1 MSKVKFSRY
10 DTVDYL
16 KNEDD
21 ITAYLEAAMED
32 GDPALIT
39 AALGDVARARNL
51 SQLARDVGMSRQ
63 GLDKALS
70 GEGNPSL
77 ATVTKVAR
85 ALGFRLS
92 IQPVNAKDD
101 AELTV

>member
-21 ITAYLEAAMED
+21 ITAYLDAAVED

-39 AALGDVARARNL
+39 AALDDVARTHNQRPEMDFGDALIESLKQAIRHANGT
-51 SQLARDVGMSRQ
+51 SVAAQEHTTDVPYGVEDQS
-63 GLDKALS
+63 
-70 GEGNPSL
+70 
-77 ATVTKVAR
+77 
-85 ALGFRLS
+85 
-92 IQPVNAKDD
+92 
-101 AELTV
+101 